1 MDSGPMGSTARLT
14 AVNST
19 VVWRDCP
26 AASMGMANR
35 SWLSPMGRSP
45 RADVV
50 GVRPGLSTQT
60 STFTVSDTVTRLL
73 DTSMVAWNEVLP
85 RESMT
90 AAASMT
96 ANTTA
101 MASSSCHPSR
111 TNATS
116 EATASAATAQPS
128 GDTYEV
134 ASRLMRCLRR
144 RRDRW
149 MVRLRCTVC
158 ECRIP

>member
-1 MDSGPMGSTARLT
+1 
-14 AVNST
+14 
-19 VVWRDCP
+19 
-26 AASMGMANR
+26 
-35 SWLSPMGRSP
+35 MGRSP

-111 TNATS
+111 T
-116 EATASAATAQPS
+116 TAQPS